1 MIMVVGSPI
10 VAATKIKVDR
20 RKGELERTVWRV
32 MVGGGEGL
40 N

>member
-1 MIMVVGSPI
+1 MVVGLPI